1 MTYFVER
8 AAEREATVGRSEAPP
23 TQTTKNAK
31 QTNDRAR
38 RFPAADN
45 RRVRSCTAYSVAF
58 FSGVL
63 VSSTLR
69 ADLVSEEQAQP
80 VSRLKTFT
88 KAFQHFFQRPG
99 TLAVFAFVVVIAFQD
114 FGFLGCQ
121 PAGRT
126 LKASRRWHKV
136 QKRANQPQG

>member
-1 MTYFVER
+1 
-8 AAEREATVGRSEAPP
+8 
-23 TQTTKNAK
+23 
-31 QTNDRAR
+31 
-38 RFPAADN
+38 
-45 RRVRSCTAYSVAF
+45 
-58 FSGVL
+58 
-63 VSSTLR
+63 
-69 ADLVSEEQAQP
+69 LVSEEQAQP

-88 KAFQHFFQRPG
+88 KAFQHFFQKPG

-121 PAGRT
+121 SAGRT